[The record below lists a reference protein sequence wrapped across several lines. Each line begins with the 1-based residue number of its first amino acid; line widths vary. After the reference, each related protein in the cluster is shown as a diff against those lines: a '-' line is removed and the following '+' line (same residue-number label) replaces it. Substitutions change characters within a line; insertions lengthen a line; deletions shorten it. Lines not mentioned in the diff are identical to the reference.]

1 MISKSTIFLFIATS
15 LAIGC
20 SNKGATG
27 KDVELLTAT
36 PWRYEKAGF
45 GSGDDGNFDALDP
58 TIAGSEKDNTIIFR
72 RDGTGY
78 IQPSSSQPSS
88 SQPTSSQP
96 SSSQQTISQQ
106 TSRSKDSFP
115 FMWALQNNDSTIYF
129 QDQYYKI
136 RVLSKHRLEI
146 YADQRLGG
154 SSSTRYTIVLRH

>member
-1 MISKSTIFLFIATS
+1 MMSKSTIFLFIATS
-15 LAIGC
+15 LAISC
-20 SNKGATG
+20 SNKGATV

-58 TIAGSEKDNTIIFR
+58 AIAGSEKDNTIIFR

-78 IQPSSSQPSS
+78 IQPTS

-96 SSSQQTISQQ
+96 TSSQPTFSQQ
-106 TSRSKDSFP
+106 ASRSKDSFP